1 MSGNGIFGIGASGL
15 LAYQRALQTTGHN
28 IANVGT
34 EGFSRQRVDLD
45 ARAPSTTG
53 FGSLGNGVTVSGVNR
68 IADFFVEMRLI
79 GNTSD
84 EAFHRV
90 YAEFADQI
98 DNLVADPEGG
108 LAPALDNF
116 FNAVQEVASDPTST
130 AARQQLISEG
140 EALTSRFAQLESR
153 IEAQRRLANG
163 RIQGTVDEINQIA
176 SGIAD
181 LNEQIITARGR
192 SGGPP
197 NDLLDSRD
205 QLLRELAERVSVS
218 TLEQSDGSVNVYAGR
233 GQALVVG
240 VETTPLSSEPS
251 PLDPTRL
258 EIGLRNG
265 ATFVPVTNTLTGGA
279 LGALLDVRNSI
290 LDPASQALGRVA
302 VGITEQFN
310 QAHANGMDLSGLAGT
325 DFFGRP
331 APAVRTDSG
340 NSATGTP
347 TLVLSDVG
355 ALEASDYEL
364 RFDGANWALRRL
376 SDGQQL
382 ASLAPGSSF
391 AFDGLDLDL
400 SGVAGA
406 AAGDRYLLQP
416 TRVTAD
422 LEVLITSPRAIAAA
436 LPVRAEAAAANAGG
450 ATIESLAVT
459 DPGNPQ
465 LRDPVAAQFTGGN
478 FVAGAVVVPLDPS
491 GETTIDVNGWQLV
504 VRGTPAEGDVFSV
517 GDNVG
522 GIGDNRNALA
532 LAGIAARRVMGNG
545 TTTLNE
551 TYAELVSDVGVKT
564 QRARINA
571 DVQAQLLGESRAQRE
586 SISGV
591 NLDEEAAN
599 LIRFQ
604 QAYEASAQV
613 IAVAG
618 TMFDS
623 LLAAVR
629 R

>member
-34 EGFSRQRVDLD
+34 EGYSRQRVDLD
-45 ARAPSTTG
+45 ARLPSTTG

-68 IADFFVEMRLI
+68 IADHFVEMRLI
-79 GNTSD
+79 GNTAN
-84 EAFHRV
+84 EAFHRT

-116 FNAVQEVASDPTST
+116 FNAVQELASDPTST
-130 AARQQLISEG
+130 AARQQLLSEG

-153 IEAQRRLANG
+153 IEDQRRLANG
-163 RIQGTVDEINQIA
+163 RIQGTVDEVNQIA
-176 SGIAD
+176 SGIAE
-181 LNEQIITARGR
+181 LNEQIIASRGR

-205 QLLRELAERVSVS
+205 QLLRDLAERVSVS
-218 TLEQSDGSVNVYAGR
+218 TLEQSDGSINVYAGR

-240 VETTPLSSEPS
+240 VETTALSAQPS

-265 ATFVPVTNTLTGGA
+265 ATFVPVTNSITGGE
-279 LGALLDVRNSI
+279 LGALLDVRNTL
-290 LDPASQALGRVA
+290 LDPASQSLGRLA

-310 QAHANGMDLSGLAGT
+310 QAHANGMDLSGLLGG

-331 APAVRTDSG
+331 AAAIRADSG

-347 TLVLSDVG
+347 TLAVSDSG

-382 ASLAPGSSF
+382 ATLAPGSSHN
-391 AFDGLDLDL
+391 FDGLDLDL
-400 SGVAGA
+400 AGVAGA
-406 AAGDRYLLQP
+406 ATGDRFLLQP
-416 TRVTAD
+416 TRVTSD
-422 LEVLITSPRAIAAA
+422 LEVLITNPRSIAAA
-436 LPVRAEAAAANAGG
+436 LPVRAEAAAGNAGG
-450 ATIESLAVT
+450 ASIETLAVS
-459 DPGNPQ
+459 DPTHPQ
-465 LRDPVAAQFTGGN
+465 LRDPVDVQFTGGN

-504 VRGTPAEGDVFSV
+504 VRGTPADGDVFSV
-517 GDNVG
+517 ADNVG

-532 LAGIAARRVMGNG
+532 LAGIADQRAMGNG

-551 TYAELVSDVGVKT
+551 TYAELVSDIGVKT
-564 QRARINA
+564 RRAQLNA
-571 DVQAQLLGESRAQRE
+571 DVQAGLLGESQAQRD

-613 IAVAG
+613 IAAAG